1 MRPATILLLLAL
13 VFSCSK
19 QQRATIKEPTAIDS
33 ISGLKDMRNF
43 VKLADSNLTRFVCK
57 APKFHGE
64 DIYIL
69 SNTKRLLDSMFPNFE
84 VIKEDFDNNGYTD
97 LIVTGSYSHHSFD
110 VLAIM
115 SHGKDQYKTIPLTL
129 SLTNDFPVY
138 PKLVYKKERPAI
150 ELYSHSNF
158 SWPSD
163 NGIGKRTLV
172 FKYDNFIDYTEPTET
187 YQISQ
192 IEYSTSGCLG
202 TCPIFELI
210 VNEQTKS
217 TFIAKY
223 YNFSKKR
230 AIANQKEEG
239 TFETTIDSDDY
250 IEICQIIN
258 DLQVKRL
265 SDFYISGG
273 TCQPTSTLKVH
284 FTDGTVKTIE
294 DYGKIGTN
302 GLYVLYGKLADLR
315 FNQDWEKL

>member
-1 MRPATILLLLAL
+1 MKPAIILLLLAL
-13 VFSCSK
+13 VLSCSK
-19 QQRATIKEPTAIDS
+19 QQRTTIKEHTAIDS
-33 ISGLKDMRNF
+33 IAGLKDMRNF
-43 VKLADSNLTRFVCK
+43 VKLADSTLTRFVCK

-64 DIYIL
+64 DIYTH
-69 SNTKRLLDSMFPNFE
+69 SKTKHLLDSMFPNFE

-115 SHGKDQYKTIPLTL
+115 SHGKNQYKTIPLTL

-138 PKLVYKKERPAI
+138 PKLVYKKEKPAI
-150 ELYSHSNF
+150 ALYSHANF
-158 SWPSD
+158 AD
-163 NGIGKRTLV
+163 EENNGIGKRTLV
-172 FKYDNFIDYTEPTET
+172 YKYDNFIDYTEPTET

-210 VNEQTKS
+210 VNDQVKS

-223 YNFSKKR
+223 YNFSKER
-230 AIANQKEEG
+230 FIANQKEEG
-239 TFETTIDSDDY
+239 IFETTIDKDDY
-250 IEICQIIN
+250 AEICQIIN
-258 DLQVKRL
+258 ELQVKRL
-265 SDFYISGG
+265 SDFYFSGG
-273 TCQPTSTLKVH
+273 TCQPSSTLKVH
-284 FTDGTVKTIE
+284 FADGTTKTIE